1 MRILLQP
8 SGKKAAY
15 LPVTDAI
22 IENKKDQVAF
32 DPFKSACQLSVLFS
46 GLSSDLFVFSN
57 KYSMNNHILPHGSFL
72 LPSDFVLLADLD
84 GFLQHSLKFLTGL

>member
-8 SGKKAAY
+8 SGRKAAH

-32 DPFKSACQLSVLFS
+32 DPFKSACQLTVLFS
-46 GLSSDLFVFSN
+46 GLSADLF
-57 KYSMNNHILPHGSFL
+57 L
-72 LPSDFVLLADLD
+72 
-84 GFLQHSLKFLTGL
+84 